1 MRVLEMLF
9 EAAKCV
15 IISPASV
22 CFIIHPAGLNPVLER
37 QTSGLENR
45 KCVFNWKEDR

>member
-1 MRVLEMLF
+1 MTGKGADEGVGDGIS

-22 CFIIHPAGLNPVLER
+22 VLIIHPAA
-37 QTSGLENR
+37 
-45 KCVFNWKEDR
+45 F